1 MPQTFHLQSHP
12 FHAAAAVSLDPQTE
26 PTFVKLFTLISAKQ
40 RTAWHIQNLAV
51 VPQYAYTYYITTCVQ
66 HVGSRFKSKSTI
78 QNLMYVAT
86 VVQVQIS
93 GLYIYIYVHT
103 VHWNHTE
110 CGSISINYIPAQ
122 CQPIFTFV
130 QNRGAKTTRK
140 CLAYWRTASMV
151 YNPWMRLIH
160 SSLTM
165 ASRLSTW
172 WHDNFGSLWNSMVS
186 TCLNMS
192 QQSLPWPPH
201 QIRCCQVLLS
211 QTTNAWA
218 TKCYPNVHCANQ
230 FRVENSKTILKPEA
244 LTMAPCHAA
253 QTKVTVC
260 LVRRVMWQKHKL
272 LCLRRAVD
280 CWGK

>member
-26 PTFVKLFTLISAKQ
+26 PTFVKLFTIISAKK
-40 RTAWHIQNLAV
+40 RTVWHIQNLAV

-93 GLYIYIYVHT
+93 GLYIYMCVCVHT

-110 CGSISINYIPAQ
+110 RGSISINYIPAQ

-186 TCLNMS
+186 TCLNN
-192 QQSLPWPPH
+192 
-201 QIRCCQVLLS
+201 LS
-211 QTTNAWA
+211 HGLHIKSAAAKSCWVKRPTHEP
-218 TKCYPNVHCANQ
+218 PNVIQMFIVQISSA
-230 FRVENSKTILKPEA
+230 
-244 LTMAPCHAA
+244 
-253 QTKVTVC
+253 
-260 LVRRVMWQKHKL
+260 
-272 LCLRRAVD
+272 
-280 CWGK
+280 